1 MGALVSPETI
11 AAIFTGL
18 TGLVA
23 ALAAY
28 AANRGRRTAADL
40 VRLRRR
46 VRRLELLSA
55 AAVEHIF
62 QLELVLA
69 GHGFPV
75 PARPRP
81 LKQFYAEAG
90 GNGDPTRDAEE
101 PHHG

>member
-1 MGALVSPETI
+1 MSPEII

-40 VRLRRR
+40 VMLRRR

-55 AAVEHIF
+55 AAVGHIF

-75 PARPRP
+75 PARPRI
-81 LKQFYAEAG
+81 LEQFYAEDVE
-90 GNGDPTRDAEE
+90 NGDPGRDGEE
-101 PHHG
+101 RRHG